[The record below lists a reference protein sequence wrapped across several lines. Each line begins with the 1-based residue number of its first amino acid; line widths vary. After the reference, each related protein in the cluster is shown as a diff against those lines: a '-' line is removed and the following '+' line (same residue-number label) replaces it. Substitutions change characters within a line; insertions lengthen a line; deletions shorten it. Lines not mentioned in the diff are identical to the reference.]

1 MPKSEKRFAR
11 QHIYEPPPGFLLAS
25 PCSGI
30 VHHLSVTIGVASADQ
45 WPACIETLDVSSPG
59 RVHLLDSQ
67 RRWTPWS
74 VFQDGWRAARPEG
87 SPGRGARARERTA
100 TPARPAARGPRAH
113 TSTVPR
119 QRFHIL
125 CTLSPEFFSTFPHG
139 TCSLSASRTCLA
151 LDGIHHR
158 LGIAISSNPTPRRA
172 SNGAPD
178 SGGTGLS
185 PSPAATSK
193 VTCPRT
199 ALEGPRKPQLANRD
213 FRLELYPFRSPLLG
227 ASLLVSLPPLID
239 MLNFSGFPRRP
250 QDRCTSRHV
259 SESAHACTFAT
270 PRRRRRLLTKSDWV
284 AERNDTLQSIGG
296 ADPRE
301 ERVVAE
307 PTARS
312 SVANRGR
319 GVNT

>member
-1 MPKSEKRFAR
+1 MAGVYRNPRCLFAR
-11 QHIYEPPPGFLLAS
+11 
-25 PCSGI
+25 
-30 VHHLSVTIGVASADQ
+30 
-45 WPACIETLDVSSPG
+45 
-59 RVHLLDSQ
+59 
-67 RRWTPWS
+67 
-74 VFQDGWRAARPEG
+74 EG
-87 SPGRGARARERTA
+87 SPPRLATALDSLVRVSRRVARGATGRESRASGAARERTA
-100 TPARPAARGPRAH
+100 TPARPTARGPRAH

-158 LGIAISSNPTPRRA
+158 LGIAISSNPTPRRV
-172 SNGAPD
+172 SNGAPG

-239 MLNFSGFPRRP
+239 MLNFSGFSRRP
-250 QDRCTSRHV
+250 QDRCTSRRSPPKKTVVVV
-259 SESAHACTFAT
+259 S
-270 PRRRRRLLTKSDWV
+270 
-284 AERNDTLQSIGG
+284 
-296 ADPRE
+296 
-301 ERVVAE
+301 
-307 PTARS
+307 
-312 SVANRGR
+312 
-319 GVNT
+319 